1 MEGNLDIYYP
11 FSFLFSKSISI
22 WYLIIILLYPPLKVT
37 IVFSGIVVC
46 LYVRTSFPLL
56 CVCVFLPKK
65 KKNTLSIIPYNFT
78 THPTSQTL
86 IFFLPFYLNI
96 LPYCNQQ
103 PQQISNTRRNPTTPT
118 LIKPTTTINHHLY
131 TFYHQPWPKHHQ
143 NPLASKPNTTHTHS
157 RNPAPILQLEPH

>member
-65 KKNTLSIIPYNFT
+65 KKL
-78 THPTSQTL
+78 L
-86 IFFLPFYLNI
+86 YL
-96 LPYCNQQ
+96 
-103 PQQISNTRRNPTTPT
+103 
-118 LIKPTTTINHHLY
+118 LY
-131 TFYHQPWPKHHQ
+131 
-143 NPLASKPNTTHTHS
+143 HT
-157 RNPAPILQLEPH
+157 ILQHTQHPKL